1 MSTPGLSDFVR
12 GAEFLWF
19 LWIVLASVCVLGT
32 VRLVRSIRLRNPA
45 RVWREEDGLSYT
57 LAFVL
62 TIPLYLLICCMF
74 CEVTLLLL
82 AKFGTVYGAYAG
94 ARSAVVWEA
103 MSPSLRQDRVREAT
117 VTAIAPFTI
126 QAKNPGSAP
135 SVPSVSAELHA
146 ADYVK
151 ALSRFSG
158 SAVRE
163 GHLRQHFAEVAGKTN
178 VSVKFSSMKRG
189 APVEVTVTY
198 RAAFLV
204 PGVARLM
211 DPDHQYPFE
220 YPITSSTVMHLEW
233 PVSENGRLG
242 IDYRSY

>member
-1 MSTPGLSDFVR
+1 MLTPGITDFIR
-12 GAEFLWF
+12 GVEFFWILWP
-19 LWIVLASVCVLGT
+19 VLASLSVLGAI
-32 VRLVRSIRLRNPA
+32 RLVRSIRLRNPLH
-45 RVWREEDGLSYT
+45 VWHEEDGLSYT

-103 MSPSLRQDRVREAT
+103 MSPSLREDRVRAAA

-126 QAKNPGSAP
+126 QARNPGSSP
-135 SVPSVSAELHA
+135 SVPSTSAQTHA
-146 ADYVK
+146 TDYVK

-158 SAVRE
+158 SNVRE
-163 GHLRQHFAEVAGKTN
+163 QHLRQHFAEVAGKTK
-178 VSVKFSSMKRG
+178 VSVKFTQMKRG
-189 APVEVTVTY
+189 APVEVMVTY

-204 PGVARLM
+204 PGIARLM
-211 DPDHQYPFE
+211 DPDHQYPYE

-242 IDYRSY
+242 IDYRSF

>member
-1 MSTPGLSDFVR
+1 MTIPGISDFIR
-12 GAEFLWF
+12 GAEL
-19 LWIVLASVCVLGT
+19 LWILWTALAVISIVWT
-32 VRLVRSIRLRNPA
+32 IKLVGRIRVRNPA
-45 RVWREEDGLSYT
+45 RVWKEEDGLSYT
-57 LAFVL
+57 LAFVF
-62 TIPLYLLICCMF
+62 TIPLYLLICCVF
-74 CEVTLLLL
+74 CEVTLLML

-103 MSPSLRQDRVREAT
+103 MSPSLREDRVREAT
-117 VTAIAPFTI
+117 VTAITPFTI
-126 QAKNPGSAP
+126 QARNPGSSP
-135 SVPSVSAELHA
+135 SIPGISAQAHA

-163 GHLRQHFAEVAGKTN
+163 QHLRQHFADVAGKTR
-178 VSVKFSSMKRG
+178 VSVNFTEKRRG

-211 DPDHQYPFE
+211 DPDHQFPYE
-220 YPITSSTVMHLEW
+220 YPITSSTAMHLEW